1 MRKAL
6 SLAEVL
12 KVSNVDQQKH
22 VQELSRNA
30 VWSCPEVQCQTL
42 QCAVSGATDC
52 IHMHL
57 GL

>member
-1 MRKAL
+1 MRKTP

-12 KVSNVDQQKH
+12 EVSNVGQQKH

-42 QCAVSGATDC
+42 RCVVHGATEC
-52 IHMHL
+52 IHTHL
-57 GL
+57 DL